1 MHEYTD
7 ETQILVL
14 FSKPKKLSKILYGK
28 KMLLRYRNSKN
39 MTLCEMY
46 VTLQRFTRKK
56 GKVGGKKGKKT
67 QFSIRQLLRVDL
79 IVEID
84 SWS

>member
-1 MHEYTD
+1 MYTD
-7 ETQILVL
+7 ETQILIML
-14 FSKPKKLSKILYGK
+14 FSKPKKNEKILYYK
-28 KMLLRYRNSKN
+28 KMLLRFRNSKT

-56 GKVGGKKGKKT
+56 GESGGKKGRKT

>member
-1 MHEYTD
+1 MYTD
-7 ETQILVL
+7 ETQILIML
-14 FSKPKKLSKILYGK
+14 FSKPKKNEKILYYK
-28 KMLLRYRNSKN
+28 KMLLRYMNYKN
-39 MTLCEMY
+39 MTPCEMF

-56 GKVGGKKGKKT
+56 GKVGAKKGRKT

>member
-1 MHEYTD
+1 MYTD
-7 ETQILVL
+7 ETQILIML
-14 FSKPKKLSKILYGK
+14 FSKPKKKWKNVVLQKNAFEVYELQK
-28 KMLLRYRNSKN
+28 HDTVRNVRYSA
-39 MTLCEMY
+39 TFY
-46 VTLQRFTRKK
+46 QKK
-56 GKVGGKKGKKT
+56 GESGGKKGRKT

>member
-1 MHEYTD
+1 
-7 ETQILVL
+7 
-14 FSKPKKLSKILYGK
+14 
-28 KMLLRYRNSKN
+28 

-56 GKVGGKKGKKT
+56 GESGGKKGRKT